1 LPDENFGIGGKSVN
15 EIKRNHKTHQVFQKE
30 QKAYLMAKTLK
41 DMTLEE
47 LWQLF
52 PIVLSPHQP
61 QWQDWA
67 KEEINILAE
76 VLSEYSPVINHIG
89 STAISGIQAKP
100 IIDILVEIS
109 PDADWQHVR
118 AEMETAGYICMSTSE
133 TRMNFNKGY
142 TPKGY
147 AERVFHIHFHAIG
160 DNDEILFRDFLN
172 SHPES
177 AQEYEALKISLLPR
191 YRNNRDGYTEA
202 KTDFVKKIVGIYKD

>member
-1 LPDENFGIGGKSVN
+1 
-15 EIKRNHKTHQVFQKE
+15 
-30 QKAYLMAKTLK
+30 MAKTLK

-76 VLSEYSPVINHIG
+76 VLLEYSPVINHIG